1 MKMTNAVPPPP
12 ALEGARLLAYAVV
25 DETVV
30 HTGNSTLYVDGK
42 LMGAVPYLAICQQET
57 EAVLLLFCDEKW
69 NSLGVVECS
78 SLVEA
83 QRRAE
88 REYKGLST
96 KWVSANVSEEEAA
109 RYLDEQ
115 SGTQRC
121 SFCGKSPNEVRQMFG
136 VSTACICDGCIR
148 DFHQALDAT
157 P

>member
-1 MKMTNAVPPPP
+1 
-12 ALEGARLLAYAVV
+12 LLAYAVV

-30 HTGNSTLYVDGK
+30 HTGSSTLYVDGK
-42 LMGAVPYLAICQQET
+42 LIGAVPCLAICEQET

-69 NSLGVVECS
+69 NALAVVECS

-88 REYKGLST
+88 GEYNGLST

-115 SGTQRC
+115 SGAQRC
-121 SFCGKSPNEVRQMFG
+121 SFCRKSPKEVQQMFG
-136 VSTACICDGCIR
+136 ASTACICDGCIR
-148 DFHQALDAT
+148 DFYQALDAT